1 MAQAAA
7 TGVTRAEYR
16 PEDIQRTVLRGVF
29 RRFVRH
35 LLLEVT
41 DRGAACAFLARAAS
55 DEGDGPK
62 VTRQPDSPA
71 LCLKLSFTWEGL
83 RALGLARRALESFPT
98 EFRQGMAAR
107 AAKLGD
113 VGESAPDHWPAP
125 FNEPARLHVV
135 ASLYAN
141 NKQELDAAQAGI
153 VPAFTL
159 LGVRDGRNLDDN
171 KVHFGYRD
179 SISQPRFRE
188 VHGEDEQYG
197 DEPFDPLGTILLGH
211 PTLVGDLMFRVPDPP
226 VIGENGTFS
235 AFRILAQDVTAFEA
249 WLDTAADWLDSHKD
263 VKRLLAPGE
272 EALIG
277 EGFDRRGALREIVA
291 AQMMGRWR
299 NGVPVETSPDGQPA
313 DGVSLTDFDY
323 THLSRCPAGSHTR
336 RANPRG
342 GPIVQRIANYSRRM
356 IRRGMSYDT
365 GDERGLLGNFI
376 CANLAAQ
383 FEAVMCEWI
392 NVGLQDPDITGSNDP
407 ILGANTPET
416 SWFDLSLR
424 DGGKIR
430 LRGFPRFITTRGGA
444 YLFIPSLPAIRALGR
459 LAD

>member
-1 MAQAAA
+1 MANTAA

-16 PEDIQRTVLRGVF
+16 PGEIQKNVLRGVF
-29 RRFVRH
+29 RRYVRH

-41 DRGAACAFLARAAS
+41 DRRAACGFLTRAAS
-55 DEGDGPK
+55 DEGEGPK
-62 VTRQPDSPA
+62 VTRQTESPP
-71 LCLKLSFTWEGL
+71 LCLKLGFTWEGL
-83 RALGLARRALESFPT
+83 KALGLARHALETFPT

-113 VGESAPDHWPAP
+113 VGDSAPDRWAAP
-125 FNEPARLHVV
+125 FDAPARLHVV
-135 ASLYAN
+135 ASLYADTTE
-141 NKQELDAAQAGI
+141 ELDTAQAAI
-153 VPAFTL
+153 VPSFTL
-159 LGVRDGRNLDDN
+159 LGVRDGCNQSGN

-188 VHGEDEQYG
+188 VHGEGAQDDAQ
-197 DEPFDPLGTILLGH
+197 PFDPLGTILLGH
-211 PTLVGDLMFRVPDPP
+211 PTLVGDLMFRVPDPR

-235 AFRILAQDVTAFEA
+235 AFRILAQDVDAFEA
-249 WLDTAADWLDSHKD
+249 WLDAAAEHLDSHAD
-263 VKRLLAPGE
+263 VDRLLAPGE
-272 EALIG
+272 EARIG
-277 EGFDRRGALREIVA
+277 EGLDRRGALREIVA

-299 NGVPVETSPDGQPA
+299 NGVPVETSPDGQLA
-313 DGVSLTDFDY
+313 DVSLTNFDY
-323 THLSRCPAGSHTR
+323 THRSRCPAGSHTR

-342 GPIVQRIANYSRRM
+342 GPIVQRIANYSRRI

-383 FEAVMCEWI
+383 FEAVMCDWI

-416 SWFDLSLR
+416 SWFDLTLR
-424 DGGKIR
+424 DGGRIR
-430 LRGFPRFITTRGGA
+430 LRGFPRFVTTRGGA

-459 LAD
+459 LVD